1 MGMDIGG
8 KSGGPKSEIN
18 VTPLVDVMLVLL
30 IIFMILQPMLQMGYD
45 VNVPPNQPANVIPE
59 ANPEQII
66 VSLTSNNE
74 IFLNKE
80 RVERSN
86 LPIRLQEVLRNRGKK
101 PVFFSCEDSVKYDD
115 AMKVM
120 DIVRSNGAENAT
132 ALMVAKTSFY
142 RVPQV
147 AERIMP
153 FAILIGATG

>member
-1 MGMDIGG
+1 MGMDVGG

-45 VNVPPNQPANVIPE
+45 VNVPPNTPANVLPQ

-66 VSLTSNNE
+66 VSLTANNE
-74 IFLNKE
+74 IYLNKE
-80 RVERSN
+80 RVDRTN

-101 PVFFSCEDSVKYDD
+101 PVFFSCEDTVKYDD

-120 DIVRSNGAENAT
+120 DVVRNNGAEN
-132 ALMVAKTSFY
+132 
-142 RVPQV
+142 
-147 AERIMP
+147 
-153 FAILIGATG
+153 IGIVMDWVNPLEQMAPPAS

>member
-45 VNVPPNQPANVIPE
+45 VNVPPNTPSNVLPQ

-66 VSLTSNNE
+66 VSLTANNE
-74 IFLNKE
+74 IYLNKE

-101 PVFFSCEDSVKYDD
+101 PVFFSCEDTVKYDE
-115 AMKVM
+115 AMKLM
-120 DIVRSNGAENAT
+120 DIVRNNGAENIGIVMDWVNP
-132 ALMVAKTSFY
+132 LE
-142 RVPQV
+142 QV
-147 AERIMP
+147 AP
-153 FAILIGATG
+153 AGS

>member
-8 KSGGPKSEIN
+8 SKGGPKSEIN

-45 VNVPPNQPANVIPE
+45 VNVPPNTPSNVLPQ

-66 VSLTSNNE
+66 VSLTANNE
-74 IFLNKE
+74 IYLNKE

-115 AMKVM
+115 AMRLM
-120 DIVRSNGAENAT
+120 DVVRNNGAENIGIVMDWVNP
-132 ALMVAKTSFY
+132 LE
-142 RVPQV
+142 QV
-147 AERIMP
+147 AP
-153 FAILIGATG
+153 AGS

>member
-8 KSGGPKSEIN
+8 NKGGPKSEIN

-45 VNVPPNQPANVIPE
+45 VNVPPNTPSNVLPQ

-66 VSLTSNNE
+66 VSLTANNE
-74 IFLNKE
+74 IYLNKE

-101 PVFFSCEDSVKYDD
+101 PVFFSCEDTVKYDE
-115 AMKVM
+115 AMKLM
-120 DIVRSNGAENAT
+120 DIVRNNGAKN
-132 ALMVAKTSFY
+132 
-142 RVPQV
+142 
-147 AERIMP
+147 
-153 FAILIGATG
+153 IGIVMDWVNPLEAVTPPAGG